1 MQTDD
6 KPCKPRSINNKLSH
20 FDWKPV
26 YLYEVWGT
34 GFEEFDLWWH
44 LFGEKRHINM
54 KMLVTEY
61 RKTEFAGKEF

>member
-1 MQTDD
+1 MIGDQF
-6 KPCKPRSINNKLSH
+6 I
-20 FDWKPV
+20 
-26 YLYEVWGT
+26 LYEVWGT